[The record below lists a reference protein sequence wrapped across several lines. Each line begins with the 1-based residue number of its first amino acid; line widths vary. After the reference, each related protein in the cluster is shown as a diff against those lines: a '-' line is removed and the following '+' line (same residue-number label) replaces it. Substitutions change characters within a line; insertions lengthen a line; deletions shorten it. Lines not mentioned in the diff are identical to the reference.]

1 MKIKFNTFNDVK
13 IFCNEVSKI
22 NSDVLMK
29 SEKYTVDAKSIMGI
43 FSLDLSKELKL
54 EILDSN
60 EDTNEFIREI
70 TKLGIL
76 VD

>member
-1 MKIKFNTFNDVK
+1 MMFFNIKFNTFNDVK

-43 FSLDLSKELKL
+43 FSLDLSKPINLNIHADDNESIVESLKAYIV
-54 EILDSN
+54 E
-60 EDTNEFIREI
+60 
-70 TKLGIL
+70 
-76 VD
+76 

>member
-43 FSLDLSKELKL
+43 FSLDLSKELEL

-60 EDTNEFIREI
+60 EDNNEFIREI